1 MSANV
6 PLSIRIGAIFDNKGL
21 KQADKGVKKLQS
33 TVKNLAGAVGIAFSA
48 RALVNFGKSAV
59 RASLQ
64 AQAEQDRLN
73 QLLTV
78 GVGATASQVA
88 ALNDQAEALEKLGV
102 VTAGNITQTQSQLA
116 TFNLQTSTIEALT
129 PAILDY
135 VTAEKGATATTEQF
149 KQMTNGLAQALNG
162 NFASLTRVG
171 FVIDEN
177 TKKQI
182 ASGNESQRAA
192 AIVEVLNSTYKDFNK
207 NLRDTPAGQMQVLAN
222 AAEDA
227 NTIIGQGL
235 IDSLMILSGD
245 TNVDD
250 LAVSMQEFATA
261 AAEATKNF
269 AGFLK
274 SIADSALAK
283 KTQDLWG
290 WLFEV
295 KEWPW
300 SKPIPEIGT
309 AGRFFQGGSGTFSV
323 NIESAQDR
331 AQRIKRE
338 NEQKRL
344 AASLLAAENKRL
356 KSERA
361 RAALAKAQLALGKAS
376 QTLDLER
383 IGIEAAL
390 KGNISETDRLSL
402 LLQKSLLD
410 NNATLATQLSDQ
422 LEAAIKRN
430 KELQAALLATPKAP
444 NPFSEWSIPKLDFGG
459 NILGTPLPPAFTPP
473 SYPPS
478 VTNPQGPVP
487 PTNVP
492 SDSFTQYGP
501 QGGLMAGVIAGVN
514 PQPVINVVVEV
525 AGEEVAAVIT
535 QQQTNQ
541 SLSGSFVNV
550 NRLGRFA
557 NTPVAI

>member
-48 RALVNFGKSAV
+48 RALVNFGKAAV

-64 AQAEQDRLN
+64 QQAEQDRLN

-88 ALNDQAEALEKLGV
+88 ALNDQANALEKLGV

-192 AIVEVLNSTYKDFNK
+192 AIVDVLNSTYKDFNK

-250 LAVSMQEFATA
+250 LAVSMQEFAIA

-309 AGRFFQGGSGTFSV
+309 AGRFFQGGSGGSGG
-323 NIESAQDR
+323 NIESPQER
-331 AQRIKRE
+331 AQRIKRD

-344 AASLLAAENKRL
+344 AASLLAAENKKVKAEKTRL
-356 KSERA
+356 
-361 RAALAKAQLALGKAS
+361 ALAKAQLALGRA
-376 QTLDLER
+376 
-383 IGIEAAL
+383 
-390 KGNISETDRLSL
+390 
-402 LLQKSLLD
+402 
-410 NNATLATQLSDQ
+410 
-422 LEAAIKRN
+422 
-430 KELQAALLATPKAP
+430 
-444 NPFSEWSIPKLDFGG
+444 
-459 NILGTPLPPAFTPP
+459 
-473 SYPPS
+473 
-478 VTNPQGPVP
+478 
-487 PTNVP
+487 
-492 SDSFTQYGP
+492 
-501 QGGLMAGVIAGVN
+501 
-514 PQPVINVVVEV
+514 
-525 AGEEVAAVIT
+525 
-535 QQQTNQ
+535 
-541 SLSGSFVNV
+541 
-550 NRLGRFA
+550 
-557 NTPVAI
+557 